1 MNLFCAPDNERLTIC
16 KGLLL
21 IPVLH
26 INDLTYRMEGRPLFT
41 QATLAISQ
49 GQKFGLVGRN
59 GTGKSTLFRLIKG
72 DLTPDDGDINF
83 RKNMRMGSVD
93 QEVPSGPQS
102 LMMTVLSADTERS
115 SLLAEAETATDPNR
129 IAAIHTRLSDIGAY
143 SAEARAGAILSG
155 LGFSGEDQQKPCS
168 DFSGGWR
175 MRVALAAML
184 FANPDMLLLDEP
196 TNYLDVEGAV
206 WLEAHIRSYRGTAF
220 IISHDRDFL
229 NRAVTHIAHLREG
242 KLFSYSGGYDQF
254 EAVLAEQN
262 RLNMALLGKQEDERR
277 KLEAFVTRF
286 KAKASKAKQA
296 QSRVKRLEKMQP
308 VATIISDPIAP
319 IALPGPD
326 KQLNPPII
334 RFDDVKLGYDEEVV
348 VLKSLNLRIDPDD
361 RIGIL
366 GKNGEGKS
374 TFAKAVIG
382 ELLQQDGFIKRH
394 KKLRIG
400 YFSQNQI
407 DALNPLNSA
416 YDHVRDLMP
425 DATEAQRRARLAAFG
440 LGIKNAETA
449 AGDLSGGEKARLL
462 FSLIGFS
469 KPHLLVLDEP
479 ANHLDIDS
487 RAELVKSLN
496 AYEGAV
502 LIISHDRNLLESVV
516 DRLWLVNSK
525 TVTSY
530 EGSLEDY
537 RNFQLEKDRSHK
549 KQVSGLGNERK
560 NNRKKAALAR
570 QRIAPLK
577 QNYLRLEKDIQTAQ
591 KELSLTDKS
600 LSAPDLFE
608 SNPEMAVQ
616 LGKTRAHLEKKIIK
630 LESEWYQAL
639 EDYETAKEVKD

>member
-1 MNLFCAPDNERLTIC
+1 M
-16 KGLLL
+16 
-21 IPVLH
+21 LH
-26 INDLTYRMEGRPLFT
+26 INDLTYRIEGRPLFT

-72 DLTPDDGDINF
+72 DISPDDGEINF
-83 RKNMRMGSVD
+83 RKNMRMGAVD

-102 LMMTVLSADTERS
+102 LMATVLAADRERS
-115 SLLAEAETATDPNR
+115 ALLAEAETATTPER
-129 IAAIHTRLSDIGAY
+129 IAAIHTRLSDISAY
-143 SAEARAGAILSG
+143 SAEARAGSILSG
-155 LGFSGEDQQKPCS
+155 LGFSAQDQQKPCS

-175 MRVALAAML
+175 MRVALGAML
-184 FANPDMLLLDEP
+184 FASPDMLLLDEP

-206 WLEAHIRSYRGTAF
+206 WLEAHIRTYPGTAF

-242 KLFSYSGGYDQF
+242 KLFSYTGGYDRF
-254 EAVLAEQN
+254 EATLAEQN

-296 QSRVKRLEKMQP
+296 QSRMKRLEKMQP
-308 VATIISDPIAP
+308 VATIISDPISP
-319 IALPGPD
+319 IDLPSPD
-326 KQLNPPII
+326 RHLNPPII
-334 RFDDVKLGYDEEVV
+334 RFDDVKLGYSEDVTI
-348 VLKSLNLRIDPDD
+348 LKKLNIRIDPDD

-374 TFAKAVIG
+374 TFAKAVMG
-382 ELLQQDGFIKRH
+382 DLPPQDGFIKRH

-400 YFSQNQI
+400 YFAQHQI

-416 YDHVRDLMP
+416 YDHIRDLMP

-440 LGIKNAETA
+440 LGVKNAETP

-462 FSLIGFS
+462 FSLIGFH
-469 KPHLLVLDEP
+469 KPHLLILDEP

-487 RAELVKSLN
+487 RAELIKSLN

-502 LIISHDRNLLESVV
+502 LIISHDRNLLEAVV
-516 DRLWLVNSK
+516 DRLWLVNK
-525 TVTSY
+525 GTVTTY

-537 RNFQLEKDRSHK
+537 RNFQLEKDKKAK
-549 KQVSGLGNERK
+549 KQNAKSGNERK
-560 NNRKKAALAR
+560 ISRKETAIAR

-577 QNYLRLEKDIQTAQ
+577 QTYLRLEKEVQAAQTTL
-591 KELSLTDKS
+591 KTVDK
-600 LSAPDLFE
+600 
-608 SNPEMAVQ
+608 
-616 LGKTRAHLEKKIIK
+616 
-630 LESEWYQAL
+630 AL
-639 EDYETAKEVKD
+639 ENPNLFASDPDKAVSLGQKRAQLAKTIERLEGQWLEALDIYETAKAAEGLG

>member
-1 MNLFCAPDNERLTIC
+1 
-16 KGLLL
+16 
-21 IPVLH
+21 VLH
-26 INDLTYRMEGRPLFT
+26 INDLTYRIEGRPLFT

-72 DLTPDDGDINF
+72 DISPDDGEINF
-83 RKNMRMGSVD
+83 RKNMRMGAVD

-102 LMMTVLSADTERS
+102 LMATVLAADRERS
-115 SLLAEAETATDPNR
+115 ALLAEAETATTPER
-129 IAAIHTRLSDIGAY
+129 IAAIHTRLSDISAY
-143 SAEARAGAILSG
+143 SAEARAGSILSG
-155 LGFSGEDQQKPCS
+155 LGFSAQDQQKPCS

-175 MRVALAAML
+175 MRVALGAML
-184 FANPDMLLLDEP
+184 FASPDMLLLDEP

-206 WLEAHIRSYRGTAF
+206 WLEAHIRTYPGTAF

-242 KLFSYSGGYDQF
+242 KLFSYTGGYDRF
-254 EAVLAEQN
+254 EATLAEQN

-296 QSRVKRLEKMQP
+296 QSRMKRLEKMQP
-308 VATIISDPIAP
+308 VATIISDPISP
-319 IALPGPD
+319 IDLPSPD
-326 KQLNPPII
+326 RHLNPPII
-334 RFDDVKLGYDEEVV
+334 RFDDVKLGYSEDVTI
-348 VLKSLNLRIDPDD
+348 LKKLNIRIDPDD

-374 TFAKAVIG
+374 TFAKAVMG
-382 ELLQQDGFIKRH
+382 DLPPQDGFIKRH

-400 YFSQNQI
+400 YFAQHQI

-416 YDHVRDLMP
+416 YDHIRDLMP

-440 LGIKNAETA
+440 LGVKNAETP

-462 FSLIGFS
+462 FSLIGFH
-469 KPHLLVLDEP
+469 KPHLLILDEP

-487 RAELVKSLN
+487 RAELIKSLN

-502 LIISHDRNLLESVV
+502 LIISHDRNLLEAVV
-516 DRLWLVNSK
+516 DRLWLVNK
-525 TVTSY
+525 GTVTTY

-537 RNFQLEKDRSHK
+537 RNFQLEKDKKAK
-549 KQVSGLGNERK
+549 KQNAKSGNERK
-560 NNRKKAALAR
+560 ISRKETAIAR

-577 QNYLRLEKDIQTAQ
+577 QTYLRLEKEVQAAQTTL
-591 KELSLTDKS
+591 KTVDK
-600 LSAPDLFE
+600 
-608 SNPEMAVQ
+608 
-616 LGKTRAHLEKKIIK
+616 
-630 LESEWYQAL
+630 AL
-639 EDYETAKEVKD
+639 ENPNLFASDPDKAVSLGQKRAQLAKTIERLEGQWLEALDIYETAKAAEGLG